1 MLYNI
6 IMSLNS
12 VPTSER
18 IHIGFFGLRNAG
30 KSSVVNAI
38 TNQNLSIVS
47 EIKGTTTDPVIKSM
61 ELLPLGPI
69 TLLDTPGLD
78 DEGDLGK
85 LRIEKTYQILRKTD
99 IAVLVTDASKPLNKI
114 EKDLISLFQQMN
126 INYIIAYNKS
136 DLISEYK
143 TLAENEI
150 YISAAYKTNI
160 FELKELIASIVKKI
174 PESPKLISDVL
185 NDKDIVILVI
195 PIDSAAPKGRLIL
208 PQQQVLR
215 DLLDNNIVTLVV
227 KETELTQAFNSL
239 KTKPKLVITDSQ
251 VFKYVMQNT
260 PDDVFLTS
268 FSIIFARYKGVLS
281 DAVKGVRTLEELKDN
296 DTILISEGCTHHR
309 QCEDIGTVKL
319 PKWIQEY
326 TNKKLNFEYTSG
338 GTFPADL
345 NKYKLVIHCGG
356 CMLNQKEVLFRYNL
370 AKEQNIPISNYGI
383 TIAYINGI
391 LKRSLEIFLD
401 INL

>member
-1 MLYNI
+1 
-6 IMSLNS
+6 MSLNS